1 MANIEYVISELPVPG
16 INTIVDTQQGEAGK
30 KINSKKKKW
39 FVYYLLPWY
48 YILRYHLIIFMH
60 DYYLWFFLCVTY

>member
-30 KINSKKKKW
+30 KINSKKKM
-39 FVYYLLPWY
+39 VCLLSTTLVL

>member
-30 KINSKKKKW
+30 KINSKKKNGL
-39 FVYYLLPWY
+39 F
-48 YILRYHLIIFMH
+48 IIF
-60 DYYLWFFLCVTY
+60 YLGIIYLGIIW